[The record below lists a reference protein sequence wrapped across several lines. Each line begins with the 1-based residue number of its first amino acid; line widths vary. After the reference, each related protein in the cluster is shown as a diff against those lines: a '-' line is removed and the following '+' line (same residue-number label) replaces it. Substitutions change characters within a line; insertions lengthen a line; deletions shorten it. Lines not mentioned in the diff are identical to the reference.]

1 MRLEKISHYNTFP
14 PQLFRVGIGNLR
26 AAVGR
31 ARRVPVEVER
41 NVVAVELDL
50 TGFAPGRV
58 PVADE
63 AVSFFVRELGV
74 AR

>member
-1 MRLEKISHYNTFP
+1 MI
-14 PQLFRVGIGNLR
+14 
-26 AAVGR
+26 GR
-31 ARRVPVEVER
+31 AHRVPVVAEQ
-41 NVVAVELDL
+41 VVDAVQLDL
-50 TGFAPGRV
+50 ALVAPGRV